1 MIAVDTSAVL
11 AILLYE
17 PDGEACV
24 AALKSKDN
32 IVMSAGTL
40 SEALIVAAQ
49 RGVGAELIR
58 LIEELEIEVIPLT
71 KASAQRVAQAY
82 QRWGKG
88 RHAAGLNWGDCFAY
102 AVAKERGCPLLYVG
116 KDFAK
121 TDIKSALK

>member
-11 AILLYE
+11 AILLDE
-17 PDGEACV
+17 PDGESCA
-24 AALKSKDN
+24 AALRSKDN

-49 RGVGAELIR
+49 RGVGAEFMR

-88 RHAAGLNWGDCFAY
+88 RPAAGLNWGDCLAY
-102 AVAKERGCPLLYVG
+102 AVAKECGYPLLYVG

-121 TDIKSALK
+121 TDIKSAFK